1 MPDFITRLK
10 QPSLL
15 IADGAMGTMLQKAG
29 LPRRVPPERW
39 NLENPA
45 AVSQVCRSYVEAG
58 AEMVL
63 TNTFGGNRVRL
74 KADGLEG
81 QAAEINR
88 TAVRLAREAA
98 GDRALVVG
106 DMGPTGQLL
115 QPLGALTYA
124 DAVSAFAEQAA
135 ALAESGVDALAIETM
150 SDLQEARAA
159 VEGAQQASTLPILVS
174 FSFDTRGRTMMG
186 VKPADA
192 IQAMWP
198 LGVTA
203 VGANCGRTLSETLT
217 AVQEMRRA
225 VPSATLMAKP
235 NAGLPR
241 VEDDGASV
249 YDVTPEIMAEFA
261 LKFVEQKVK
270 IFGGCCG
277 STPAHIQAIAN
288 ALRGQ

>member
-74 KADGLEG
+74 KDDGLEG

-124 DAVSAFAEQAA
+124 EAVSAFAEQAA

-225 VPSATLMAKP
+225 MPSATLMAKP

-261 LKFVEQKVK
+261 LKFLEQKVK

-288 ALRGQ
+288 TLRGQ